1 MSQTTTPGETFFVY
15 EDWTL
20 ESIPRCFYVGKG
32 DRGRIKSLQR
42 NKHHQNIIK
51 KYGIDRRIVL
61 ATTIEQLALDTEIEL
76 IAEHKTFVH
85 GTDYVFGANYTRG
98 GEGTSGFRPTL
109 KTRLKM
115 KASAKNR
122 PPVSSETK
130 TLLSK
135 IRKNPPES
143 TRKKLS
149 EASQRRAQSTR
160 LEWVSVHDKP
170 VTLFTIDGVEL
181 QTFSSIKEASMK
193 MNVSRSM
200 ISQVLNGHRESTKG
214 YVYRHVETPE

>member
-1 MSQTTTPGETFFVY
+1 
-15 EDWTL
+15 
-20 ESIPRCFYVGKG
+20 VGKG
-32 DRGRIKSLQR
+32 DRGRIKNLQR

-51 KYGIDRRIVL
+51 KHGVDRRIVL
-61 ATTIEQLALDTEIEL
+61 VTMVEQLAFDTEIKL

-85 GTDYVFGANYTRG
+85 GSDYVFGANYTRG

-109 KTRLKM
+109 ETRSKM
-115 KASAKNR
+115 KASARNR

-130 TLLSK
+130 QLLSR
-135 IRKNPPES
+135 IRKNPSES

-149 EASQRRAQSTR
+149 RASQHRAKSAR
-160 LEWVSVHDKP
+160 LEWVSVHDKAI
-170 VTLFTIDGVEL
+170 TLFNIAGAEL

-200 ISQVLNGHRESTKG
+200 ISQVLNGHRESAKG
-214 YVYRHVETPE
+214 YVYRHARTPE

>member
-1 MSQTTTPGETFFVY
+1 MSQTTTTGETFFVY

-20 ESIPRCFYVGKG
+20 EQIPRCFYVGKG
-32 DRGRIKSLQR
+32 DRGRIRNFQR

-51 KYGIDRRIVL
+51 KHGIDRRVVL
-61 ATTIEQLALDTEIEL
+61 VTTVEQLALDTEIEL

-85 GTDYVFGANYTRG
+85 GADYVFGANYTRG

-109 KTRLKM
+109 KTRSKM

-130 TLLSK
+130 MLLSK
-135 IRKNPPES
+135 IRKDLPES
-143 TRKKLS
+143 TRKKLG
-149 EASQRRAQSTR
+149 EASQRRAQTAR

-181 QTFSSIKEASMK
+181 QTFSSIKEAAMK

-200 ISQVLNGHRESTKG
+200 ISQVLNGHRESAKG
-214 YVYRHVETPE
+214 YMYRYAGTPE